1 MEYEHEVGKS
11 GYGVH
16 RRSPSGFPKH
26 CWTYPVQNL
35 NYLDYVV
42 EITKDDETGTFV
54 LTSPVESLKFKSY
67 SSQIS
72 RKYTLNYGDDRYYIE
87 ITTVDFSYEYQDS
100 SYNNEPVLMNFQGS
114 FTMTKNVWKYQYPD
128 VDVED

>member
-1 MEYEHEVGKS
+1 M
-11 GYGVH
+11 
-16 RRSPSGFPKH
+16 
-26 CWTYPVQNL
+26 L
-35 NYLDYVV
+35 
-42 EITKDDETGTFV
+42 
-54 LTSPVESLKFKSY
+54 
-67 SSQIS
+67 
-72 RKYTLNYGDDRYYIE
+72 YGDDRYYIE

>member
-1 MEYEHEVGKS
+1 MFVGDKT
-11 GYGVH
+11 
-16 RRSPSGFPKH
+16 REK
-26 CWTYPVQNL
+26 TT

-54 LTSPVESLKFKSY
+54 LTSPVESLKF
-67 SSQIS
+67 
-72 RKYTLNYGDDRYYIE
+72 KYTLNYGDDRYYIE

>member
-1 MEYEHEVGKS
+1 M
-11 GYGVH
+11 
-16 RRSPSGFPKH
+16 
-26 CWTYPVQNL
+26 
-35 NYLDYVV
+35 
-42 EITKDDETGTFV
+42 

-67 SSQIS
+67 SAQIS